1 MVATSGPGHSKG
13 IVVMD
18 ESKDY
23 ITGVLNQINAGV
35 GNDSLV
41 LEGAFLAA
49 ALAIIDQV
57 ESPMREEAFVRLATL
72 ARDRDSVLNGHRKV
86 A

>member
-1 MVATSGPGHSKG
+1 M
-13 IVVMD
+13 VVMD

-23 ITGVLNQINAGV
+23 ITSVLNQINAGV

-49 ALAIIDQV
+49 ALAIIDQL

-72 ARDRDSVLNGHRKV
+72 ARDRDAVPKGYRKV